1 MATVI
6 RQSVPAPSPDL
17 SHVDLARL
25 DFIKVLVADDHPVV
39 RFGVR
44 NMLESDASLSVV
56 GEAIDGE
63 DALAKTIQL
72 QPDILLLDLHMPRL
86 NGLDTLRAIL
96 SRAPGVKVLLLSS
109 TISHQQVIEALQL
122 GAWGVVLKTSIAED
136 ITHSI
141 DAVLRG
147 SYWVSGRS
155 FPNLRVALQYVGQQ
169 AVLSAPQRSTFGLT
183 PRELEVVSGIV
194 EGCSNKDIALKFTI
208 SEETVKRHL
217 SNIFDKTGVST
228 RLELALFAI
237 NHKLIEPRL

>member
-1 MATVI
+1 M
-6 RQSVPAPSPDL
+6 
-17 SHVDLARL
+17 L
-25 DFIKVLVADDHPVV
+25 DA
-39 RFGVR
+39 
-44 NMLESDASLSVV
+44 DASLSVV

-63 DALAKTIQL
+63 DALAQAIRL

-86 NGLDTLRAIL
+86 SGLDTLRAIL
-96 SRAPGVKVLLLSS
+96 SRAPSVKVLLLSS
-109 TISHQQVIEALQL
+109 TISPQQIVEALQL

-141 DAVLRG
+141 DAVLQG
-147 SYWVSGRS
+147 HYWVGGRS
-155 FPNLRVALQYVGQQ
+155 FSNLRAAMQYVTQQ
-169 AVLSAPQRSTFGLT
+169 AILATPQRTTFGLT

-228 RLELALFAI
+228 RLELALFSI
-237 NHKLIEPRL
+237 NHKLIEPRA

>member
-1 MATVI
+1 MAAVV
-6 RQSVPAPSPDL
+6 RESVSPS
-17 SHVDLARL
+17 SADLARSGL
-25 DFIKVLVADDHPVV
+25 TRVLVADDHPVV

-44 NMLESDASLSVV
+44 NMLDADAALLVV

-63 DALAKTIQL
+63 DALAKAIQL

-86 NGLDTLRAIL
+86 SGLDTLRAIL
-96 SRAPGVKVLLLSS
+96 SRAPSVKVLLLSS
-109 TISHQQVIEALQL
+109 VISNQQIIEALQH
-122 GAWGVVLKTSIAED
+122 GACGVVLKTSIAED

-141 DAVLRG
+141 DAVLLG
-147 SYWVSGRS
+147 QFWVGGRS
-155 FPNLRVALQYVGQQ
+155 FPNLRLALQHVTQQ
-169 AVLSAPQRSTFGLT
+169 AALATPQRTTFGLT

-217 SNIFDKTGVST
+217 SNIFDKTGVGT

-237 NHKLIEPRL
+237 NHKLIEPRA